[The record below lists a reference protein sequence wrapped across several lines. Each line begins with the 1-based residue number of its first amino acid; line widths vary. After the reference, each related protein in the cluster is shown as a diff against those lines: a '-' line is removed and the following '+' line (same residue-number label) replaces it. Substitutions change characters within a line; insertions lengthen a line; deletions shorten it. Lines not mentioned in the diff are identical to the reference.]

1 MPVHLGGLKTETG
14 KFFLHFQLVCVLGN
28 FLYLPQIV
36 SMCVLGGGLKTETGK
51 FLLHFQNSKSSN
63 RCWSVYGTDIKKKLL
78 IVKFSNTT
86 PLPLTIFGEGQKL
99 KLAILKLATIFGGG
113 PETNWQFWGALKTE
127 THNSETG
134 NNILGGLKTE
144 TGNFGEV

>member
-1 MPVHLGGLKTETG
+1 MGGDLKTES
-14 KFFLHFQLVCVLGN
+14 GN
-28 FLYLPQIV
+28 
-36 SMCVLGGGLKTETGK
+36 SETG
-51 FLLHFQNSKSSN
+51 NN
-63 RCWSVYGTDIKKKLL
+63 IW
-78 IVKFSNTT
+78 
-86 PLPLTIFGEGQKL
+86 
-99 KLAILKLATIFGGG
+99 GG

>member
-1 MPVHLGGLKTETG
+1 MLVCLWYRHKKEIINRKVFKHYSITFNNIWGGSKTETG
-14 KFFLHFQLVCVLGN
+14 NSENGN
-28 FLYLPQIV
+28 NI
-36 SMCVLGGGLKTETGK
+36 
-51 FLLHFQNSKSSN
+51 
-63 RCWSVYGTDIKKKLL
+63 W
-78 IVKFSNTT
+78 
-86 PLPLTIFGEGQKL
+86 
-99 KLAILKLATIFGGG
+99 GG